1 MLGVLFQKE
10 AKNRQTLLC
19 EKNEILESF
28 KNMISPKGGSVMLRK
43 LIKVNQELIR
53 IDDSRRVQR
62 DQLRKLHTVSAMLQR
77 RIR

>member
-10 AKNRQTLLC
+10 AKNRQILLC

-28 KNMISPKGGSVMLRK
+28 KNMVSPKGGSVMLRK
-43 LIKVNQELIR
+43 LIKLNQELIH

-62 DQLRKLHTVSAMLQR
+62 DQLRKLHSMSAILQR